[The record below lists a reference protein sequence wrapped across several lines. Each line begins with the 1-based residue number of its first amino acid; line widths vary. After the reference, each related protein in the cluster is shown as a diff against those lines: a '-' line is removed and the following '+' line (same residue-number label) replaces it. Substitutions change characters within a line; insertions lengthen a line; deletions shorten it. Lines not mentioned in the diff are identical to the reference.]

1 MLNAFFQPTADT
13 STLRRISQ
21 LKSCE
26 MWITCRCCLG
36 KTGMLGSLRDNTVI
50 FVDGLNSANM
60 AIEQSAYLRP
70 KVDASCMATENYAGD
85 YGEL

>member
-1 MLNAFFQPTADT
+1 
-13 STLRRISQ
+13 
-21 LKSCE
+21 
-26 MWITCRCCLG
+26 
-36 KTGMLGSLRDNTVI
+36 MLGSLRDNTVI

>member
-13 STLRRISQ
+13 STLGISQ

-26 MWITCRCCLG
+26 MWITCCLVN
-36 KTGMLGSLRDNTVI
+36 TGMLRSLEDKTVL

-60 AIEQSAYLRP
+60 AVKQSAYLRP
-70 KVDASCMATENYAGD
+70 KVDASCMTAENYV
-85 YGEL
+85 GEV

>member
-1 MLNAFFQPTADT
+1 MLNALFQPTADT
-13 STLRRISQ
+13 STLWRISQ

-26 MWITCRCCLG
+26 RWITCRCCLG
-36 KTGMLGSLRDNTVI
+36 KTGMLGRLEDKTVI

-60 AIEQSAYLRP
+60 AIKQSNRL
-70 KVDASCMATENYAGD
+70 KVDASCMKAENYVGD